1 MAAHAG
7 ADNVHTR
14 KMAEFV
20 SGLTY
25 EQIPAEVRERI
36 KLLILDSLGCA
47 IYGANLEWC
56 RILRGTLE
64 ALDATRTTSIW
75 GTDRKLSS
83 PHAALLNGTQ
93 VQGFELDDVHRK
105 AVLHVGAVTLPA
117 LIAVAESHA
126 QLSGRDLLTSA
137 VAGYEIGPRVGLC
150 MGQEHI
156 GQGWHSGATV
166 GIFSAAAG
174 AARGLKLDA
183 DKTVHALGIAG
194 TQSSGLMAAQYGAMV
209 KRMHAGRAAQS
220 GLYGALLAKDGFT
233 GIVDVFEA
241 PYGGFCTTFSRSDDR
256 FNLDELSAGLGERFE
271 TLRISL
277 KFYSCVGSNHTTL
290 DAIRDIRK
298 RRPFTLDDIDEI
310 VVHGSQVTVDHV
322 GWPYRPEGLTSAQL
336 NLPFCVATLLI
347 EGDVFVDEF
356 TADCV
361 DDAARIKLSRKVK
374 VVHDPAITALGAGS
388 RHKVRVDIRFRDGT
402 VESETREAPRGSEQ
416 SFASSDDIV
425 GKIPQADA
433 RCHAGNAAGRAGR
446 CGAWPG
452 QIARQPYAHRAIARR
467 QQGIGNGIRR
477 LRPSRSH
484 RAKAAGF
491 LRGPSENRRSVRPL
505 PASTPIISPNIIRRR
520 SAWRR
525 RRTSFWPRWRSAPS
539 GCASGRWSSC
549 CRSTIRCG

>member
-7 ADNVHTR
+7 ADSVHTR
-14 KMAEFV
+14 KIAAFV

-25 EQIPAEVRERI
+25 AQIPDEVRERI
-36 KLLILDSLGCA
+36 KLLVLDSLGCA

-64 ALDATRTTSIW
+64 QLDTTRTTSVW
-75 GTDRKLSS
+75 GTDQKLSS

-126 QLSGRDLLTSA
+126 QLSGRDFLTAA

-174 AARGLKLDA
+174 AARGLALDA
-183 DKTVHALGIAG
+183 DRTVHALGVAG

-220 GLYGALLAKDGFT
+220 GLYGALLASQGFT

-241 PYGGFCTTFSRSDDR
+241 PYGGFCTTFSRSQDR

-271 TLRISL
+271 TLRVSL

-290 DAIRDIRK
+290 DAIRAIRA
-298 RRPFTLDDIDEI
+298 RRPFGRDDIAEI
-310 VVHGSQVTVDHV
+310 LVHGSQVTVDHV
-322 GWPYRPEGLTSAQL
+322 GWPYRSEGLTSAQL
-336 NLPFCVATLLI
+336 NLPFCVATLLLK
-347 EGDVFVDEF
+347 GDVFVDEF
-356 TADCV
+356 TPDCV
-361 DDAARIKLSRKVK
+361 DDQERIALSRKVK
-374 VVHDPAITALGAGS
+374 VVHDPAITALGAGA
-388 RHKVRVDIRFRDGT
+388 RHKVRVGIRFKDGS

-416 SFASSDDIV
+416 SFASADDIV
-425 GKIPQADA
+425 GKFRKLTRGVMAAMQQNALIDA
-433 RCHAGNAAGRAGR
+433 VLNLDKLPDSRTLVE
-446 CGAWPG
+446 
-452 QIARQPYAHRAIARR
+452 
-467 QQGIGNGIRR
+467 R
-477 LRPSRSH
+477 LRV
-484 RAKAAGF
+484 A
-491 LRGPSENRRSVRPL
+491 
-505 PASTPIISPNIIRRR
+505 
-520 SAWRR
+520 
-525 RRTSFWPRWRSAPS
+525 
-539 GCASGRWSSC
+539 
-549 CRSTIRCG
+549 